1 MIWRH
6 IYRYLGYIYVYKYI
20 RTKLDTCMYRMWNNV
35 FIILEDK
42 TYIYIYI
49 LETHKYISAIY
60 ILFVKCVMLQHYKG
74 ENKSHAYIH
83 YDVVAYVVKLILQYI
98 YISGSYRK
106 RILYTY
112 FVRTVDMS
120 KTFHIWEKVKE
131 RQLTFAFFF
140 KRCQNSSRLTWEL
153 MASMKMQC

>member
-1 MIWRH
+1 
-6 IYRYLGYIYVYKYI
+6 
-20 RTKLDTCMYRMWNNV
+20 MWNNV
-35 FIILEDK
+35 FIILEDN
-42 TYIYIYI
+42 IYIYI

-60 ILFVKCVMLQHYKG
+60 ILFVKHVMLQHYKG

-83 YDVVAYVVKLILQYI
+83 YSIRSKTNSPIYI

-120 KTFHIWEKVKE
+120 KKIHI
-131 RQLTFAFFF
+131 
-140 KRCQNSSRLTWEL
+140 
-153 MASMKMQC
+153 

>member
-6 IYRYLGYIYVYKYI
+6 IYRYLRYIYVYKYI
-20 RTKLDTCMYRMWNNV
+20 RTKPYTCMYRMWNNV
-35 FIILEDK
+35 FIILEDN
-42 TYIYIYI
+42 TYIYI

-60 ILFVKCVMLQHYKG
+60 ILFVKRVMLQHYKG
-74 ENKSHAYIH
+74 ENKSHACTLWCCSIRS
-83 YDVVAYVVKLILQYI
+83 KPNSPIYI

-120 KTFHIWEKVKE
+120 KKIHIWEKVKE
-131 RQLTFAFFF
+131 RQLTFAFF
-140 KRCQNSSRLTWEL
+140 
-153 MASMKMQC
+153 